1 MLLVVVTML
10 DAVTR
15 YRRYSNTAIGIGMG
29 KVQMVWDRAVCAGL
43 PGRPGP
49 RAAVAAAAAGPGG
62 AAEEPGRRL
71 LCGRPPI

>member
-1 MLLVVVTML
+1 MLLL
-10 DAVTR
+10 GIG
-15 YRRYSNTAIGIGMG
+15 RYSNSAIGIGMG

-71 LCGRPPI
+71 LCGRPPV